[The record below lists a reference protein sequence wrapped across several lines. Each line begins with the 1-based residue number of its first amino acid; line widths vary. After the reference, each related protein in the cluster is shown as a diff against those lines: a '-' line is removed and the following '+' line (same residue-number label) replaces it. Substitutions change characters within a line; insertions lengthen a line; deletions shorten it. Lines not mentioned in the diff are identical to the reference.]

1 MDCLPMS
8 MADERGGSFRRHALV
23 LASAV
28 ALLVAGGSAGALLA
42 ADNPDPAPKPGA
54 AARHLLLTGKYAEA
68 IESYRP
74 LAEHDPAAAVGL
86 SRCYREQGQTA
97 KAIETL
103 RAAQKRDPQ
112 AAAVAAELA
121 WLSFLQGDYPAAER
135 QAHEAMQAQSDQLL
149 ARWVAAEVLRVTGRL
164 DEARAAYKWFVDFY
178 NDHEVKDAEQ
188 LRWIGLASAQ
198 YARWRR
204 LSDQFDFL
212 VNDLYPDALTADEDF
227 WPAHYEAGL
236 LYLEKFNQAEATREF
251 KAALQINPSAAEV
264 YAALAQLA
272 LQSYELDAAHKAIE
286 RAREINPRLL
296 EALWCLADAHLANF
310 ETADAI
316 KVLDEARELNP
327 LAEPT
332 LGRLAGAYA
341 VIDGW
346 PDKAPGSR
354 CQKLLDAVLAAK
366 DAKSKE
372 RRGGEFLLALAKTF
386 ELTRKYPPAAHF
398 YRQAMER
405 MPELI
410 EPRGALG
417 MICMRLGEEVQAR
430 KLLDEAFEIDPFN
443 VRVSNSRKVLDVL
456 DHYAVLETPHFV
468 VRFDRGKDEI
478 LAKYVA
484 RYLED
489 EVYPALTRQ
498 FDFRP
503 EGKSLFE
510 IFQRSG
516 NTSGHGWFSARMV
529 GLPYIG
535 TVGAC
540 AGKMVALASPN
551 DMEQKYNWARVIKHE
566 FVHVLNL
573 QQTQFNI
580 PHWYTEALA
589 VESEGLPRPEAWDR
603 MLAER
608 VPKGRMFDLETINL
622 GFVRP
627 KTGEDWQMA
636 YCQAQLYAQY
646 MRKMYGDDASSK
658 MLAAYADNLDTRS
671 ALKRCFGVK
680 QEDFERGYLDFVKDI
695 VKKLRAEAPH
705 EEPSLAALER
715 KHQAA
720 PDDIDVSAELALA
733 RLERNEYRA
742 AGQLAAKVLK
752 EHPQQALAAYVMA
765 RLRMLIG
772 EDAEAEQLLERALDR
787 KAPNTRVLQLLASLR
802 LSAEQYEQAAELYT
816 LGARLYP
823 DDRQWTKGLA
833 RVYLKSGDTKR
844 LVKPLEAIAQ
854 ADGDDLVIRKKLAQ
868 LSADARDYPAA
879 RHWAIEALHVDVM
892 DAEIHRLLA
901 QAEAALKHYPAAVGE
916 YEVALKLKPKDSA
929 LRFALADACLQ
940 AGQTD
945 RAKRELQELLAVDAD
960 YPGAQLLL
968 EGLEEAPAAPH
979 KK

>member
-1 MDCLPMS
+1 
-8 MADERGGSFRRHALV
+8 MALAIGLALV
-23 LASAV
+23 
-28 ALLVAGGSAGALLA
+28 VAGGPIRALLA
-42 ADNPDPAPKPGA
+42 ADDPGAARKARA

-68 IESYRP
+68 IERYQP

-86 SRCYREQGQTA
+86 SRCYAAQGQTA
-97 KAIETL
+97 KTIETL
-103 RAAQKRDPQ
+103 VAAQKRHPK

-121 WLSFLQGDYPAAER
+121 WLRFQQGDYQAADR
-135 QAHEAMQAQSDQLL
+135 QAHATMQAEQDNLL
-149 ARWVAAEVLRVTGRL
+149 AHWVAAEVLRVTGRL
-164 DEARAAYKWFVDFY
+164 EEARAAYKWFVDYY
-178 NDHEVKDAEQ
+178 NAHEVEDPEQ

-198 YARWRR
+198 YARWKR
-204 LSDQFDFL
+204 LSDQFGFL
-212 VNDLYPDALTADEDF
+212 VNELYPDALAADADF

-236 LYLEKFNQAEATREF
+236 LYLEKYNQAEATREF

-272 LQSYELDAAHKAIE
+272 LQNYELDGARKAIE
-286 RAREINPRLL
+286 RAREINPHLL

-310 ETADAI
+310 ETPEAI
-316 KVLDEARELNP
+316 TVLNEARELNP
-327 LAEPT
+327 VAEAT

-346 PDKAPGSR
+346 PAKEAGSR
-354 CQKLLDAVLAAK
+354 FQKLLDSVLTSEPQKAAP
-366 DAKSKE
+366 AHTSP
-372 RRGGEFLLALAKTF
+372 RRGGEFLLALANTF
-386 ELTRKYPPAAHF
+386 ELTRKYPPAAHYF
-398 YRQAMER
+398 RQALER

-417 MICMRLGEEVQAR
+417 MICMRLGDEVQAR
-430 KLLDEAFEIDPFN
+430 KLLSEAFEIDPFN
-443 VRVSNSRKVLDVL
+443 VRVSNSLKVLDVL

-468 VRFDRGKDEI
+468 VRFDRLKDEI

-551 DMEQKYNWARVIKHE
+551 DMEQKYNWARVVKHE

-589 VESEGLPRPEAWDR
+589 VESEGLPRSDAWNR

-608 VPKGRMFDLETINL
+608 VPKGHMFNLETINL

-646 MRKMYGDDASSK
+646 MRKTYGDDASSK

-680 QEDFERGYLDFVKDI
+680 QEDFEQGYLDYVKGI
-695 VKKLRAEAPH
+695 VKKLRAESPH
-705 EEPSLAALER
+705 EEPSLAELER
-715 KHQAA
+715 KHRAA
-720 PDDIDVSAELALA
+720 PDDADVSAELALA
-733 RLERNEYRA
+733 RLERNDYRA
-742 AGQLAAKVLK
+742 AGQLAAGVLK
-752 EHPQQALAAYVMA
+752 QHPRQALAAYVMA

-772 EDAEAEQLLERALDR
+772 EDAEAEQLLQRVLDR

-802 LSAEQYEQAAELYT
+802 INAEQYEQAAELYT
-816 LGARLYP
+816 LGTRLYP

-833 RVYLKSGDTKR
+833 RVYLKSGDTRR
-844 LVKPLEAIAQ
+844 LAKPLAAIAQ

-879 RHWAIEALHVDVM
+879 RRWAIEALHVDVM
-892 DAEIHRLLA
+892 DVEVHRLLA
-901 QAEAALKHYPAAVGE
+901 QAEAALEHYPAAIAE

-945 RAKRELQELLAVDAD
+945 RAKRALQALLAADAD

-968 EGLEEAPAAPH
+968 ESLEETPAAPQ

>member
-1 MDCLPMS
+1 MS
-8 MADERGGSFRRHALV
+8 MAFERSSFFHWRIRLLAYAL
-23 LASAV
+23 
-28 ALLVAGGSAGALLA
+28 ALLA
-42 ADNPDPAPKPGA
+42 AGTACRVLRAADDPGLAAKAA

-68 IESYRP
+68 IESYQP
-74 LAEHDPAAAVGL
+74 LVERDPAAAVGL
-86 SRCYREQGQTA
+86 SRCYSAHGQTS

-103 RAAQKRDPQ
+103 QAAQKRDPH
-112 AAAVAAELA
+112 AAAVTAELA
-121 WLSFLQGDYPAAER
+121 WLNFQQGDYQAADR
-135 QAHEAMQAQSDQLL
+135 DAHKAIRDQRDHLL
-149 ARWVAAEVLRVTGRL
+149 GHWVAAEVLRAAGRL
-164 DEARAAYKWFVDFY
+164 DEARAGYKWFVDYY
-178 NDHEVKDAEQ
+178 NDHEVTQAEH

-198 YARWRR
+198 YARWKR
-204 LSDQFDFL
+204 LSDQFSFL
-212 VNDLYPDALTADEDF
+212 VNELYPDALTADEDY

-236 LYLEKFNQAEATREF
+236 LYLEKYNQAEATREF
-251 KAALQINPSAAEV
+251 KAALEINPSAAEV
-264 YAALAQLA
+264 HAALARLA
-272 LQSYELDAAHKAIE
+272 LQNYELDAAHQAIK
-286 RAREINPRLL
+286 RARELNPHLV

-310 ETADAI
+310 ETTEAI
-316 KVLDEARELNP
+316 AALNEARKLNP
-327 LAEPT
+327 VAEQT

-346 PDKAPGSR
+346 PTKAPGSR
-354 CQKLLDAVLAAK
+354 FQKLLDSVLVAK
-366 DAKSKE
+366 DAKATE
-372 RRGGEFLLALAKTF
+372 RPGGEFLLALANTF
-386 ELTRKYPPAAHF
+386 ELTRKYPPAAQY

-430 KLLDEAFEIDPFN
+430 KLLSEAFEIDPFN
-443 VRVSNSRKVLDVL
+443 VRVSNSLKVLDVL

-478 LAKYVA
+478 LATYVA

-489 EVYPALTRQ
+489 DVYPALTKQ

-503 EGKSLFE
+503 KGKSLFE

-529 GLPYIG
+529 GLPYVG

-551 DMEQKYNWARVIKHE
+551 DLEQKYNWARVVKHE

-589 VESEGLPRPEAWDR
+589 VESEGLPRSESWDR

-646 MRKMYGDDASSK
+646 MRKTYGDDASSK

-671 ALKRCFGVK
+671 ALKRCFGVR
-680 QEDFERGYLDFVKDI
+680 QEDFETGYLAFVKSI

-705 EEPSLAALER
+705 EEPSLAELER
-715 KHQAA
+715 KHKAA
-720 PDDIDVSAELALA
+720 PDDADVSAELALA
-733 RLERNEYRA
+733 RLERNDYRA
-742 AGQLAAKVLK
+742 AGLLAAAVLK
-752 EHPQQALAAYVMA
+752 QHPRQALAAYVMA

-772 EDAEAEQLLERALDR
+772 EDAEAEQLLERVLDR
-787 KAPNTRVLQLLASLR
+787 KSPNTHVLQLLAGLR
-802 LSAEQYEQAAELYT
+802 INRQQYEQAAELYS

-833 RVYLKSGDTKR
+833 RVYLKSGDTRR
-844 LVKPLEAIAQ
+844 LVKPLATIAEG
-854 ADGDDLVIRKKLAQ
+854 DGDDLLIRKKLAQ
-868 LSADARDYPAA
+868 LSAEARDYPAA
-879 RHWAIEALHVDVM
+879 RRWATEALHVDVM
-892 DAEIHRLLA
+892 DVEVHRLLA
-901 QAEAALKHYPAAVGE
+901 QAEAALEHYPAAVSE
-916 YEVALKLKPKDSA
+916 YDVALKLAPKDSS

-940 AGQTD
+940 AGQID
-945 RAKRELQELLAVDAD
+945 RAKRELKALLAADAE

-968 EGLEEAPAAPH
+968 EGLEDTSTEAQ